1 MFTNP
6 RRQAAE
12 ISMRKERSKM
22 PGSMKPKKTKE
33 PGKLFAERIDIAI
46 SDKTGNFL
54 HRYAA
59 LEKNTGLL
67 HFLPGAVPC
76 RRDAGLFF
84 KYFSKRLI
92 TDLE

>member
-1 MFTNP
+1 
-6 RRQAAE
+6 
-12 ISMRKERSKM
+12 
-22 PGSMKPKKTKE
+22 MKTCAVLSRWESKE
-33 PGKLFAERIDIAI
+33 PGKLLAERIDIAI

-76 RRDAGLFF
+76 RRDAGLFLNT
-84 KYFSKRLI
+84 FSKRLI